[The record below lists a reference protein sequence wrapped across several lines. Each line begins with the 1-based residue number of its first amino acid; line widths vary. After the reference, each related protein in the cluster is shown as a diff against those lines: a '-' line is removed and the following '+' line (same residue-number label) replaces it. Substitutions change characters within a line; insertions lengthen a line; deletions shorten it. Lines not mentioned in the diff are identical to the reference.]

1 MRTIHTV
8 NSGLGRVAGFTLIEA
23 MVTLVIL
30 SLVLGAGVPAMLDI
44 ARTMRL
50 QSAAQDS
57 YALLQYARSDALRSG
72 EERFVVWQQDGT
84 NWCAAVTDRN
94 NCNCLTENCSI
105 DGVLRAQ
112 SSDNFTGVTL
122 AGANFSSGSYT
133 RFDAV
138 RGLAEGHAGSVRYQ
152 LLENGVMDAEVR
164 VIVSV
169 LGRVRYCQLGDI
181 GGYPTCT

>member
-8 NSGLGRVAGFTLIEA
+8 NSGLRRVAGFTLLEA
-23 MVTLVIL
+23 MVALVIL
-30 SLVLGAGVPAMLDI
+30 SLVLGAGVPALLDI
-44 ARTMRL
+44 ARSMRL
-50 QSAAQDS
+50 QSAAQDT
-57 YALLQYARSDALRSG
+57 YALLHYARSDALRSG
-72 EERFVVWQQDGT
+72 EQRFVVWQQDANG
-84 NWCAAVTDRN
+84 WCAAVSNRSD
-94 NCNCLTENCSI
+94 CNCLTEDCSI

-112 SSDNFTGVTL
+112 SGDEFTGVAL
-122 AGANFSSGSYT
+122 AGASFSSGSYT
-133 RFDAV
+133 RFDGV